1 MGGTYRVVVGGMV
14 GRVGGGGGVRAL
26 QDRILDG
33 TALRISLENEE
44 NDIGFT

>member
-1 MGGTYRVVVGGMV
+1 MGGMV
-14 GRVGGGGGVRAL
+14 GRVGAGGGVRAL

>member
-1 MGGTYRVVVGGMV
+1 MGVVVVGGMV
-14 GRVGGGGGVRAL
+14 GRVGGGGGVSAL

-33 TALRISLENEE
+33 TALRMSLEFEE

>member
-1 MGGTYRVVVGGMV
+1 MGGMV

-26 QDRILDG
+26 QERILEG
-33 TALRISLENEE
+33 TALRMSLENEE